1 MFICSDSK
9 IQKDYR
15 TKYQKGHYTASKEI
29 QPSPGELLTV
39 EKLHKHVSNHWIMA
53 GSGSPEF
60 ITACFHTTST
70 SGVICLIVTL
80 LHTYIVVWAAPLH
93 KISNKQCDSN
103 YGWSMVVILVVQFI
117 GVMIGTI
124 APLSRCFSILNLK
137 VSSETISKRFKLFK
151 VECYWT
157 QKLYDWKHSST
168 RLPFHSH
175 NLQVVIE
182 TLKRLIFNF
191 CIGFQNGV
199 VVWLLKAMC
208 SSLGKNLE
216 GDNDLHPYVLQL
228 EDEIELGERTLEG
241 LSKSVSQMI
250 QQGAKNQPKNLMKLI
265 LGKSTSDF
273 SGVKKFNVLQVI

>member
-1 MFICSDSK
+1 
-9 IQKDYR
+9 
-15 TKYQKGHYTASKEI
+15 
-29 QPSPGELLTV
+29 
-39 EKLHKHVSNHWIMA
+39 MA

-60 ITACFHTTST
+60 ITACFHTTSA

-80 LHTYIVVWAAPLH
+80 LHTYIIVWAAPLH

-103 YGWSMVVILVVQFI
+103 YGWSMVVILVVQFT

-137 VSSETISKRFKLFK
+137 VSSETISKHFKLFK

-157 QKLYDWKHSST
+157 QKLYDWKHTST
-168 RLPFHSH
+168 RLPFRSH
-175 NLQVVIE
+175 NLEVVIE

-199 VVWLLKAMC
+199 VVAMC